1 MDIRYYGE
9 IVLCKN
15 ITFEDNKYDMEQGHP
30 GVVILPTTERDEQ
43 AICLYMTSDKRKARE
58 DKFTKY
64 EGGSIKDSYVNLQQL
79 IKVPNNRE
87 KEIDVLDNEK
97 FLELLRKFYNF
108 QINLEEPREEFLKI
122 KEKVE
127 ILIELLEFNMQC
139 GIEEPIS
146 MDTIEELMNIEPK
159 KRKRLYEVKTSIGKE
174 TNKKNIQFK
183 VSKSERER
191 IYNEKLI
198 DLYNRL
204 KCINFDKIDL
214 NNLNNEIRNIYMDF
228 RSKNYLVNVDTIFND
243 VIFLFDNIEVKSKL
257 QMFMQLERERAEL
270 KKKSEEEKREAK
282 VEKAAAKKERAARY
296 NEKTKYRR
304 SIAKY
309 GNSEFFR

>member
-1 MDIRYYGE
+1 MDIRNYGE
-9 IVLCKN
+9 IILCRN

-87 KEIDVLDNEK
+87 EEIDVLDNKK

-108 QINLEEPREEFLKI
+108 QINLEEPREEFLNI

-127 ILIELLEFNMQC
+127 ILLELLEFNIQSE
-139 GIEEPIS
+139 IEEPIS
-146 MDTIEELMNIEPK
+146 MDIIEELMKNDSK
-159 KRKRLYEVKTSIGKE
+159 KRKALYET
-174 TNKKNIQFK
+174 KKNIGNK
-183 VSKSERER
+183 KSIEIKLSKSERER
-191 IYNEKLI
+191 VYYEKVVA
-198 DLYNRL
+198 LYNRL
-204 KCINFDKIDL
+204 NSINFDKIDL

-228 RSKNYLVNVDTIFND
+228 RSKNYLVNVDIIFND

-296 NEKTKYRR
+296 YEKTKYRR

-309 GNSEFFR
+309 GNSEFFK